1 MRGVCFSVM
10 WPFYVYG
17 FLSSAMLDQFVWMA
31 YLMNRGYSTS
41 DLGLAML
48 SFGAAYIACSVPSSY
63 LSDRAGRRQ
72 FLVLGPVFK
81 IASAFLFI
89 DARSLGVVLAGTACA
104 GVAFSVI
111 ADTDHACLHD
121 VLVFRGLERH
131 VNDRLSR
138 FAATQVLGN
147 TLGGFLGGLL
157 ARASYQRLYCAE
169 AAVSALAAFAGLF
182 VPTVPVSWM
191 RGRAGGGIA
200 HRATGARTALGTIS
214 RQGPR
219 FVGFLALTVASWT
232 AYGLGRDLIQPVMAI
247 HDIDPA
253 VIAAVFTAGGLFT
266 IAGRR
271 VAGHLDA
278 HEHGTGFVL
287 HMIPFAA
294 ATMAAGL
301 LGTAGRRPGL
311 VWVLAMTVSLAF
323 GRLVCSFS
331 GHVQEVWLLRRAPA
345 GMKATTL
352 SLAGSA
358 TILIN
363 SICFYLLGL
372 ASMQHGVS
380 MPLFILGVT
389 CLGLHILWQRWLRG
403 DGTGVPEA

>member
-1 MRGVCFSVM
+1 VRGVCFTVM

-17 FLSSAMLDQFVWMA
+17 FLSSVMLDQFVWMV
-31 YLMNRGYSTS
+31 YLVRRGYSTS
-41 DLGLAML
+41 DVGLAIL
-48 SFGAAYIACSVPSSY
+48 SFGAAYVACSVPSSY

-72 FLVLGPVFK
+72 FLVWGPCFK
-81 IASAFLFI
+81 IVSAFLFM
-89 DARSLGVVLAGTACA
+89 DARSLGVVLAGAAFA
-104 GVAFSVI
+104 GVAFAVI

-121 VLVFRGLERH
+121 VLLSRGLEQH

-147 TLGGFLGGLL
+147 TLGGLLGGLL

-169 AAVSALAAFAGLF
+169 AGVSALAAAVGFL

-191 RGRAGGGIA
+191 RGRSGGGVA
-200 HRATGARTALGTIS
+200 HHATGARTALRAITG
-214 RQGPR
+214 QGPR

-232 AYGLGRDLIQPVMAI
+232 VYGLGRDLIQPVMAI

-271 VAGHLDA
+271 IAGHLDA
-278 HEHGTGFVL
+278 HERVSGFVL
-287 HMIPFAA
+287 HMIPFAT
-294 ATMAAGL
+294 ATMAVGI

-311 VWVLAMTVSLAF
+311 TWVLAMAASLAF

-331 GHVQEVWLLRRAPA
+331 GHVQEVWLLGHAPA

-363 SICFYLLGL
+363 GICFYLLGL

-380 MPLFILGVT
+380 TPLFVLGVA
-389 CLGLHILWQRWLRG
+389 CMGLHVLWQKWLRG
-403 DGTGVPEA
+403 VATGVPEA